1 MRVQMMTNGVGVYET
16 SADSAAAALKSM
28 AKFLNK
34 NNGVIPI
41 GINYHFDD
49 HFETHH
55 VTVCAEVY
63 GPDAT
68 ADSLST
74 L

>member
-1 MRVQMMTNGVGVYET
+1 MRVQVMTNGVGVYET
-16 SADSAAAALKSM
+16 SAESAAAALKSM
-28 AKFLNK
+28 AKFLHK
-34 NNGVIPI
+34 NLEVIPI

-63 GPDAT
+63 LPSAASDR
-68 ADSLST
+68 LST